1 MKGTNTLHPPS
12 RHCAIMS
19 HYHKVVSER
28 PLKLYVMS
36 FSKVASFWRELRVFS
51 LKASISLAMREKAS
65 LGLDIAM
72 SEVEVK
78 TTGERRDLRVML
90 DSEMTG

>member
-1 MKGTNTLHPPS
+1 M
-12 RHCAIMS
+12 
-19 HYHKVVSER
+19 
-28 PLKLYVMS
+28 YVMS

-51 LKASISLAMREKAS
+51 LAMREKAS
-65 LGLDIAM
+65 LGPDIAM
-72 SEVEVK
+72 SEVEVE